1 MNDNETPSSQ
11 PASGETSNGQLES
24 GSPGWTRRNFLYGSA
39 AAAAVMFGGIAR
51 PAVRPAGHGIPGL
64 RRAHVVADQSSP
76 WTLAYKGPQVSGPD
90 SITLTL
96 GTDAQGQNY
105 ASTPGSLVVAA
116 LLSTAGGTP
125 FTPPSGWQSAGAV
138 EVLATSSPG
147 RLEIWYYLG
156 TPGSQTAITTATFT
170 SSGGACRGCM
180 SNFTLPPNT
189 EFVLLDAVGQGTSR
203 PAHLPQTT
211 FGPTVAS
218 WNVANDLG
226 IVVAGDFFSGSPT
239 GSWTPPS
246 GYTYLRV
253 QNGISA
259 NFGAWYDLGLSGTG
273 VQAPSLQYQYSGTSG
288 QLGWGALFAAFR
300 AVAFQP
306 VYLTGGEMATMA
318 ALDPSGQQLIMAGDV
333 EGMFRSSDFGNTW
346 QLSQSQLYG
355 QNWNNAC
362 VAWSLLESGTVV
374 YSCVGKES
382 ASEPNTDGGLL
393 VSTDGGIT
401 WSLRSK
407 QVQFNGNDVPSQ
419 SDSPSGPRPSDES
432 GDDDRS
438 IGHLLAQ
445 DTVDQ
450 YLYAATFNAGAGT
463 TYVGGVARSNASYAT
478 PSPAGPVGTNWQS
491 CGFVGSPPGL
501 PASNFYPR
509 ALALNTST
517 VQGANKEL
525 WVGTWDST
533 LDGTYGGV
541 WYCSNAQTASQ
552 FSDWVQMPGFPTSTG
567 STYAGSVSDLKVLD
581 GYLYATCN
589 TMGIFRWE
597 IGGSSN
603 KWTSLNATPINV
615 SASQGQVWTSL
626 DGYVDQDRNHQIFA
640 GCSSGESPGDVNGRG
655 TAYQNIVQITI
666 TSAGGITAADLTSN
680 PKTSTI
686 NLDMPNGQQF
696 WLAGASFANF
706 LGGKK
711 FCNPHI
717 LVNPDNQEMIFV
729 TGASGLCY
737 TLTGGVNPATPNP
750 VAWQL
755 AGTGVPLSAI
765 AAIAVDPQ
773 NDQHIIFASADHI
786 QTDLTDP
793 TAWNVAG
800 GGVNAISMPTLFPSA
815 TYPAYNGNE
824 SHAVAFDPN
833 SNVYTGMNEKFGKNA
848 GGTVWWRP
856 VNSLVTNI
864 KEMGYNAAVASVMKV
879 ASDLVNAPIGIFAG
893 VDGAETYVVAVSDG
907 AGVYRTWAN
916 TSSVIAGSPSWA
928 SWTRVSVN
936 GVGTNGGNPGLHCP
950 IVADPYNAGVLYAYD
965 RNMGIYASNS
975 SGKSGS
981 WSLLWALPSGVNVTD
996 GRSGWLAANPRSSAG
1011 NFELWLTTSS
1021 GSAGDAVYKLTGTYS
1036 AATGFTVSATAM
1048 AGSNF
1053 PYGAAGIAITSAG
1066 KVYTPAISGA
1076 SSPIVQ
1082 LFAYPS
1088 GGPWTQADDGSIGTY
1103 VSWPTCLA
1111 LSANPYSLPTAGAE
1125 ILLVASDSDWAVY
1138 GTPTA

>member
-1 MNDNETPSSQ
+1 MSDSETPSSQ
-11 PASGETSNGQLES
+11 PTTDETSHGQPES
-24 GSPGWTRRNFLYGSA
+24 GSPEWTRRNFIYGSA
-39 AAAAVMFGGIAR
+39 AAAAGAVMFRGIAR
-51 PAVRPAGHGIPGL
+51 PPVHPAGHGISGL
-64 RRAHVVADQSSP
+64 SRGHVVTDQSSP
-76 WTLAYKGPQVSGPD
+76 WTLANRGPQVTGTN

-96 GTDAQGQNY
+96 GTDGQ
-105 ASTPGSLVVAA
+105 ASTPGSLVVAM

-125 FTPPSGWQSAGAV
+125 FTAPSGWQSAGAV
-138 EVLATSSPG
+138 EVLSTSSSPG
-147 RLEIWYYLG
+147 RLEIWYYIG
-156 TPGSQTAITTATFT
+156 TPGSQTAVTTATFT

-189 EFVLLDAVGQGTSR
+189 EFVLLDAVGQGTSN
-203 PAHLPQTT
+203 PADLPQAT

-226 IVVAGDFFSGSPT
+226 IVVAGDFFSGSPS
-239 GSWTPPS
+239 GNWTTPS
-246 GYTYLRV
+246 GYTFLRV
-253 QNGISA
+253 QGGISA
-259 NFGAWYDLGLSGTG
+259 SFGVWYDLGLSGTA
-273 VQAPSLQYQYSGTSG
+273 VQAPSLQYSTTSS

-333 EGMFRSSDFGNTW
+333 EGMFRSADFGNTW

-374 YSCVGKES
+374 YVCTGNES
-382 ASEPNTDGGLL
+382 ASSPNTNGGLL

-401 WSLRSK
+401 WSLRSD

-419 SDSPSGPRPSDES
+419 SDSPPGPRPSGEP

-438 IGHLLAQ
+438 VGHLLAQ
-445 DTVDQ
+445 DTVGQ
-450 YLYAATFNAGAGT
+450 YLYAATFNGGAGT
-463 TYVGGVARSNASYAT
+463 TYVGGVARSNASYDT
-478 PSPAGPVGTNWQS
+478 PNPAGPIGTNWQS

-517 VQGANKEL
+517 AEGANKEL

-533 LDGTYGGV
+533 FDGTYGGV
-541 WYCSNAQTASQ
+541 WYCSNAQTASE

-567 STYAGSVSDLKVLD
+567 STHAGSVSDLKVLD
-581 GYLYATCN
+581 GYLYATCT

-603 KWTSLNATPINV
+603 EWTSLNVTPINV
-615 SASQGQVWTSL
+615 SSSQGQVWTSL
-626 DGYVDQDRNHQIFA
+626 DGYVDEPGNHQIFA
-640 GCSSGESPGDVNGRG
+640 GCSSGNNPGDVTGHG

-666 TSAGGITAADLTSN
+666 TSAGITAADLTSVPTTN
-680 PKTSTI
+680 MI

-706 LGGKK
+706 LGGDK

-717 LVNPDNQEMIFV
+717 LINPDNPEMIFV
-729 TGASGLCY
+729 VGASGLYY
-737 TLTGGVNPATPNP
+737 TLTGGVNPDGPSS

-773 NDQHIIFASADHI
+773 NDQHVILASADHI

-800 GGVNAISMPTLFPSA
+800 GDVNAISMPTLFPRSS
-815 TYPAYNGNE
+815 YPHYTGNE
-824 SHAVAFDPN
+824 SHAVAFDPH

-856 VNSLVTNI
+856 ANSLTTNTT
-864 KEMGYNAAVASVMKV
+864 EMGYNAAVATVMRL
-879 ASDLVNAPIGIFAG
+879 SSIDDVNAPIGLFAG

-907 AGVYRTWAN
+907 AGVYRTWVN
-916 TSSVIAGSPSWA
+916 TSSLLAGTPSWA
-928 SWTRVSVN
+928 SWTRVN
-936 GVGTNGGNPGLHCP
+936 LAIGTNGGNPGLHCP
-950 IVADPYNAGVLYAYD
+950 IVADPSNAGVLYAYD
-965 RNMGIYASNS
+965 RNKGIYASNS
-975 SGKSGS
+975 YGQSGS
-981 WSLLWALPSGVNVTD
+981 WSLLWSLPSGVHVAD
-996 GRSGWLAANPRSSAG
+996 GRSGWLAANPQSSAG
-1011 NFELWLTTSS
+1011 NIELWLTTSS
-1021 GSAGDAVYKLTGTYS
+1021 GAANDAVYKLDGTYN
-1036 AATGFTVSATAM
+1036 ATTGDFTVSATAIG
-1048 AGSNF
+1048 GSNF

-1066 KVYTPAISGA
+1066 EVYTPAISGP
-1076 SSPIVQ
+1076 SSPLVQ
-1082 LFAYPS
+1082 LFAYPT
-1088 GGPWTQADDGSIGTY
+1088 GGPWTPADDGSIGTY